1 MILSICPKDN
11 LPQKSHRVV
20 IHNAGPAASESLRVE
35 SSICILISRPCDSD
49 AWSVDLDKKQV
60 RGFTSPHFSL
70 ETDLCSNTDST
81 TF

>member
-1 MILSICPKDN
+1 MIY
-11 LPQKSHRVV
+11 
-20 IHNAGPAASESLRVE
+20 
-35 SSICILISRPCDSD
+35 ILISRPCDSN

-70 ETDLCSNTDST
+70 ETDLGSNNDST